1 MGRRRGNFF
10 IIVGAIGFIA
20 LACLNWLIVVGL
32 LFLALIIWLAA
43 NDINNG
49 DSRYTS
55 SYTRSN
61 QEYRE
66 PKSPLEYSLSPHSVR
81 QKAKWIADSI
91 RKFVD
96 NVIDNKKGLIRSN
109 DLFSFWGVN
118 VSEYQ
123 SLHKRH
129 LDNLI
134 NGLKKLGYGVVPNYK
149 RGHKRLEYNETCVL
163 YRLPKG
169 HTFNVMP
176 TVQQAEI
183 FLRLYAVLMNGQQL
197 HVGDVEHLNKCLTTL
212 SVPKEYISYLD
223 AYILWFTQKKQ
234 PYDKKTKDE
243 VSFLPSEMKK
253 LFVNLLTEAVSA
265 SGNIDN
271 SRMKA
276 LKKILPTLDN
286 DSSNVH
292 SLLHQSLTNDGFVT
306 IETKVDIKEYT
317 IRQPG
322 QKTPAK
328 LILDEKKL
336 GELKHQTEIAQGLL
350 SDIFIEEEEDNTTTT
365 QTNNVIIETLQ
376 KLLAKDIWQRSEV
389 IGLLGPGVMLG
400 NILEQINDYSY
411 SIVEDIVVEE
421 DGDTIYVTTEYKEQ
435 LI

>member
-1 MGRRRGNFF
+1 
-10 IIVGAIGFIA
+10 
-20 LACLNWLIVVGL
+20 
-32 LFLALIIWLAA
+32 
-43 NDINNG
+43 
-49 DSRYTS
+49 
-55 SYTRSN
+55 
-61 QEYRE
+61 
-66 PKSPLEYSLSPHSVR
+66 
-81 QKAKWIADSI
+81 
-91 RKFVD
+91 
-96 NVIDNKKGLIRSN
+96 
-109 DLFSFWGVN
+109 
-118 VSEYQ
+118 
-123 SLHKRH
+123 
-129 LDNLI
+129 
-134 NGLKKLGYGVVPNYK
+134 
-149 RGHKRLEYNETCVL
+149 
-163 YRLPKG
+163 
-169 HTFNVMP
+169 
-176 TVQQAEI
+176 
-183 FLRLYAVLMNGQQL
+183 
-197 HVGDVEHLNKCLTTL
+197 
-212 SVPKEYISYLD
+212 
-223 AYILWFTQKKQ
+223 
-234 PYDKKTKDE
+234 
-243 VSFLPSEMKK
+243 MKK

-271 SRMKA
+271 SRMEA
-276 LKKILPTLDN
+276 LKKILPTLDT